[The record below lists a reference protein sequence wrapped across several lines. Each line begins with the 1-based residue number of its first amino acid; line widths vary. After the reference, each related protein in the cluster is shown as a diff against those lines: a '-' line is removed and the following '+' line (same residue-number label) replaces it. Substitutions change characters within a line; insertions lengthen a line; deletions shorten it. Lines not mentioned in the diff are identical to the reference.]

1 MSDRAGPTPGHPVN
15 SPLAATAF
23 PRRRSTALTPTRCIF
38 IAGLLFRLAPVPA
51 AEASAGRTDPN
62 AARSPAQVVAAEDT
76 TPADLLLATG
86 HSAYRASRYAEA
98 AASFQKF
105 FDLYGQSTEAQ
116 AARERIYPMLGGALL
131 AEGKTAQALPFLRQ
145 YLDLFP
151 AGPAR
156 PEVSLWCGLAMFGE
170 KDCANAVAALDRF
183 CAEFPRHGQATRA
196 AFIAALAAR
205 GASDIRGAAARFSEL
220 AGAHDALL
228 AERSSLMQAQCE
240 IELGKTD
247 EAFRLLDS
255 LARRN
260 PPPCQQALLAAL
272 ALALGDEFMGGAE
285 PEKAWRCYLLV
296 PTRGRILRRHSEAM
310 AELESRPAA
319 GAAATAPPE
328 GRHQPDPVREA
339 LLSEK
344 MKIEGIADFDA
355 ARHLRLARAALQLG
369 WHHEAFVAANEA
381 WRCLPDGSAAKPD
394 ATFLSIM
401 SAAGSHR
408 WRAVLE
414 RCAAFLKCHPS
425 DTRAPN
431 VEFIAA
437 QAHLE
442 LRDYR
447 KARDAFLAH
456 NHNHPSFPE
465 ADRSLFLAGYA
476 ALCSD
481 QHGDAAATFADVCR
495 RYKASPLCEQAR
507 YWTAMAAVF
516 SKDYDAAIDR
526 FDGYLAAHP
535 TGAFKEEAIY
545 RKAAARYAKREF
557 GDARKALQRWLD
569 DFAGHPLT
577 DEVRAL
583 NGDSC
588 LTFGDVDAAL
598 LSYRAID
605 RGSAAIWHYAQFQ
618 MAKALRL
625 SEREAELETH
635 LRDFIAARPD
645 SPRIAE
651 AFRHLAKKLAAG
663 GRRDEA
669 IALYRDAIAR
679 VAGDPRNRSAEEL
692 MMGLAAMHRSAEERS
707 RFEDELRRRADEAR
721 ASRQPAVAARCVW
734 LIAKLARRDK
744 EKVGGLLLELA
755 KEFTP
760 DQLSPIASIE
770 VAEFL
775 TTTDRAEDASPHFLR
790 IVGMGATTPEYPRA
804 LAGLGLAAARAGD
817 WKAALEY
824 FDRFDREANS
834 SPLRARVLQAKA
846 DILLDRGRHADAV
859 ACLEQLLELP
869 SAPGASKARGLC
881 KLGESHIALGHPEK
895 AVACY
900 QRVYVMYGAHREW
913 VAKAYLASGQILE
926 RLKLWDGAKKTYE
939 ELLAHGDLDVFAEHA
954 LARARLADLK

>member
-1 MSDRAGPTPGHPVN
+1 MKN
-15 SPLAATAF
+15 QLAAMTLAHRAFTAMA
-23 PRRRSTALTPTRCIF
+23 PAQYIL
-38 IAGLLFRLAPVPA
+38 IAGLFIGLAPMPA
-51 AEASAGRTDPN
+51 AESAAGRTVPT
-62 AARSPAQVVAAEDT
+62 AARPPAQGTTADDA

-86 HSAYRASRYAEA
+86 HSAYRAGRYAEA

-131 AEGKTAQALPFLRQ
+131 AEGKSAQALPFLRQ

-170 KDCANAVAALDRF
+170 KDCANAVATLDRF

-205 GASDIRGAAARFSEL
+205 GASDIRGAAARFSKL
-220 AGAHDALL
+220 TGAHDALL
-228 AERSSLMQAQCE
+228 AERSSLMQVQCE
-240 IELGKTD
+240 IELGNTD
-247 EAFRLLDS
+247 EAFRLLES

-260 PPPCQQALLAAL
+260 PPPCQQALIAAL

-310 AELESRPAA
+310 ADLEARPSI
-319 GAAATAPPE
+319 AAAAPPD

-339 LLSEK
+339 LLAEK
-344 MKIEGIADFDA
+344 LKIESIADFDA

-369 WHHEAFVAANEA
+369 WHHEAFVAASEA
-381 WRCLPDGSAAKPD
+381 WRCLPDGSPAKPD

-401 SAAGSHR
+401 SAAGSLR

-414 RCAAFLKCHPS
+414 QCAVFLKRHPS

-447 KARDAFLAH
+447 AARDAFLAH
-456 NHNHPSFPE
+456 NQDHPSFPE
-465 ADRSLFLAGYA
+465 SDRSLFLAGYA
-476 ALCSD
+476 ALCSG
-481 QHGDAAATFADVCR
+481 QNGDAAATFSDVCR

-507 YWTAMAAVF
+507 YWSAMAAVF

-526 FDGYLAAHP
+526 LDGYLAAHP

-557 GDARKALQRWLD
+557 GDARKALRRWLD

-583 NGDSC
+583 HGDSC

-618 MAKALRL
+618 TAKALRL
-625 SEREAELETH
+625 SERETELETH

-651 AFRHLAKKLAAG
+651 AFRHLAKSLAAG

-669 IALYRDAIAR
+669 LVLYRDAIAR
-679 VAGDPRNRSAEEL
+679 IAGDPLNRSAEEL
-692 MMGLAAMHRSAEERS
+692 MMGLAAMHRTVEERS
-707 RFEDELRRRADEAR
+707 RFEAELRRRADEAR
-721 ASRQPAVAARCVW
+721 ASRQPTLAARCVW

-744 EKVGGLLLELA
+744 EKVNGLLIELA

-775 TTTDRAEDASPHFLR
+775 STTDRPEDASPHFRR
-790 IVGMGATTPEYPRA
+790 IVGMGAATPEYPRA
-804 LAGLGLAAARAGD
+804 LAGLGLAAARTGD
-817 WKAALEY
+817 WKVALEY
-824 FDRFDREANS
+824 FDRFDRDANK

-846 DILLDRGRHADAV
+846 DILLDRGRHADAI

-869 SAPGASKARGLC
+869 SAPGAAKARGLC

-954 LARARLADLK
+954 LARARLANLK